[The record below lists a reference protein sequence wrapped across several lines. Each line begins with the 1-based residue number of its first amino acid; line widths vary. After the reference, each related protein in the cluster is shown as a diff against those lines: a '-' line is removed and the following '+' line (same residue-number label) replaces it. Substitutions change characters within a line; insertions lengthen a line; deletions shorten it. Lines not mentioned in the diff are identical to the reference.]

1 MGMTLPVTNRFCSV
15 LRMALPV
22 TENVCSVL
30 VTIFPRTEQTF
41 PLTGSAIL
49 KTEQIF
55 FEQLISY
62 IRYFPSRTH
71 NTQTPDFLFEK
82 LP

>member
-1 MGMTLPVTNRFCSV
+1 
-15 LRMALPV
+15 MALPV

-49 KTEQIF
+49 KTEQKRFVSGSVIPTTEQTF
-55 FEQLISY
+55 FEQLISRNS
-62 IRYFPSRTH
+62 IE
-71 NTQTPDFLFEK
+71 QFLRFE
-82 LP
+82 LVYPY